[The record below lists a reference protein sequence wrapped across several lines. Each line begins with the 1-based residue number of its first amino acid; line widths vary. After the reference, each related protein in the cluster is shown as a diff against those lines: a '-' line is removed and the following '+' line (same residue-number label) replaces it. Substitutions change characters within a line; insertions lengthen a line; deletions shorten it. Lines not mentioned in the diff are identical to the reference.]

1 MTVSDSQTHVYL
13 NLETKD
19 DMRIWLQFLDSF
31 NGKSMF
37 LNESFMSSYTL
48 ELHTDAAQSKGY
60 AGIYRSK
67 WFYGP
72 FPENWEFYHI
82 ILAIELWGYCGEITL
97 YYYSLTM
104 KHWFLKAYTR
114 REEYICRLPF
124 SFTGR
129 TVFENSPSCSTQT
142 VLSSTSIPATELL
155 EYVTILANA
164 ALAPSIQATWKTF
177 DSFCTEIMN
186 QSLQPPISVATISLF
201 IAFMFK
207 KSYAP
212 STISTY
218 LSAIAYVHKMM
229 SMPDNTRSFLV
240 EKLVTGTYRLSKTF
254 DSRLPITIP
263 ILNKLLHS
271 ITLVIKCTY
280 DQVLFKA
287 IFLFAF
293 STFSRVGELVTTK
306 NAPNDN
312 VLLLHDVSLSYVQGK
327 AAEVQVCFRK
337 FKRNVRGM
345 PKTILFSH
353 GTAMESAV
361 VAMVE
366 YLKVRPYSAP
376 TEPLFCSVDATP
388 LHRPDFDRILHKC
401 LASCGLDS
409 SRYKGHSF
417 RIGAATD
424 AAERGLSDSQIRSM
438 GR

>member
-37 LNESFMSSYTL
+37 LNESFMSSNTL

-60 AGIYRSK
+60 A
-67 WFYGP
+67 
-72 FPENWEFYHI
+72 
-82 ILAIELWGYCGEITL
+82 
-97 YYYSLTM
+97 
-104 KHWFLKAYTR
+104 
-114 REEYICRLPF
+114 
-124 SFTGR
+124 GR

-164 ALAPSIQATWKTF
+164 ALAPSTQATYSRAWKTF
-177 DSFCTEIMN
+177 DSFCKEIMN
-186 QSLQPPISVATISLF
+186 QSLQPP
-201 IAFMFK
+201 
-207 KSYAP
+207 
-212 STISTY
+212 
-218 LSAIAYVHKMM
+218 LS
-229 SMPDNTRSFLV
+229 
-240 EKLVTGTYRLSKTF
+240 
-254 DSRLPITIP
+254 
-263 ILNKLLHS
+263 
-271 ITLVIKCTY
+271 
-280 DQVLFKA
+280 
-287 IFLFAF
+287 
-293 STFSRVGELVTTK
+293 
-306 NAPNDN
+306 
-312 VLLLHDVSLSYVQGK
+312 GK

-337 FKRNVRGM
+337 FKHNVRGM
-345 PKTILFSH
+345 PKTISFSH

-366 YLKVRPYSAP
+366 YLKVRPYSVP

-409 SRYKGHSF
+409 SRYKGHIF

-438 GR
+438 GRWKSNAFQKYIRSHLN

>member
-1 MTVSDSQTHVYL
+1 M
-13 NLETKD
+13 
-19 DMRIWLQFLDSF
+19 
-31 NGKSMF
+31 
-37 LNESFMSSYTL
+37 
-48 ELHTDAAQSKGY
+48 
-60 AGIYRSK
+60 
-67 WFYGP
+67 
-72 FPENWEFYHI
+72 
-82 ILAIELWGYCGEITL
+82 
-97 YYYSLTM
+97 
-104 KHWFLKAYTR
+104 
-114 REEYICRLPF
+114 
-124 SFTGR
+124 
-129 TVFENSPSCSTQT
+129 
-142 VLSSTSIPATELL
+142 LSSTSIPATELL

-164 ALAPSIQATWKTF
+164 ALAPSTQATYSRAWKTF

-201 IAFMFK
+201 IAYMFK

-287 IFLFAF
+287 IFSFAF

-306 NAPNDN
+306 NAQNDN

-337 FKRNVRGM
+337 FKHNVRGM
-345 PKTILFSH
+345 PKTISFSH

-366 YLKVRPYSAP
+366 YLKVRPYSVP

-438 GR
+438 GRWKSNAFQKYIRSHLN

>member
-1 MTVSDSQTHVYL
+1 MDSIDEIRVSTSMVHILDDFLIIEKSKEDAISKLKAFINLCEDLGYPYQQKKTELPSQTMDFV
-13 NLETKD
+13 
-19 DMRIWLQFLDSF
+19 
-31 NGKSMF
+31 G
-37 LNESFMSSYTL
+37 
-48 ELHTDAAQSKGY
+48 
-60 AGIYRSK
+60 
-67 WFYGP
+67 
-72 FPENWEFYHI
+72 
-82 ILAIELWGYCGEITL
+82 ITL
-97 YYYSLTM
+97 DVI
-104 KHWFLKAYTR
+104 KQEAR
-114 REEYICRLPF
+114 
-124 SFTGR
+124 R

-142 VLSSTSIPATELL
+142 VLSSTSNPATELL

-164 ALAPSIQATWKTF
+164 ALAPSTQATYSRAWKTF

-201 IAFMFK
+201 IAYMFK

-337 FKRNVRGM
+337 FKHNVRGM
-345 PKTILFSH
+345 PKTISFSH

-366 YLKVRPYSAP
+366 YLKVRPYSVP
-376 TEPLFCSVDATP
+376 T
-388 LHRPDFDRILHKC
+388 
-401 LASCGLDS
+401 
-409 SRYKGHSF
+409 
-417 RIGAATD
+417 
-424 AAERGLSDSQIRSM
+424 
-438 GR
+438 

>member
-1 MTVSDSQTHVYL
+1 MPPKRKPS
-13 NLETKD
+13 E
-19 DMRIWLQFLDSF
+19 R
-31 NGKSMF
+31 
-37 LNESFMSSYTL
+37 
-48 ELHTDAAQSKGY
+48 QSK
-60 AGIYRSK
+60 RQK
-67 WFYGP
+67 KDQTQT
-72 FPENWEFYHI
+72 PENAMTEAI
-82 ILAIELWGYCGEITL
+82 SAAVTAKVLENLKENGILPQPRQ
-97 YYYSLTM
+97 
-104 KHWFLKAYTR
+104 TR
-114 REEYICRLPF
+114 PQPVEMDVLVHE
-124 SFTGR
+124 GG

-164 ALAPSIQATWKTF
+164 ALAPSTQATYSRAWKTF

-201 IAFMFK
+201 IAYMFK

-337 FKRNVRGM
+337 FKHNVRGM
-345 PKTILFSH
+345 PKTISFSH

-361 VAMVE
+361 VPMVE
-366 YLKVRPYSAP
+366 YLKVRPYSVP

-438 GR
+438 GRWKSNAFQKYIRSHLN